1 MFQSPSKLA
10 IFAISMKNWYYIVF
24 VVLMSFNS
32 CVTQEGVTSI
42 SQSGKFKITT
52 IQLRGAAFSS
62 PIQIGYNSV
71 VLGTHRSSI
80 YFLTPDSI
88 MNMFR
93 TKFWVHATPAI
104 VYDSL
109 VTIGSYDGNMYFFN
123 EKGEL
128 QKKLNPGGRIFTN
141 PVQLDSLWMVFA
153 TGLKGLCYYNIFT
166 DSLFTSKISRLTHGS
181 PTVLGNKRV
190 CVGSNDKTL
199 YFFDE
204 LGNKLSSFKTGG
216 WIMHSKPM
224 VQSDSVV
231 VVGSYDNNI
240 YSVSSSG
247 RKLWSFET
255 NGKIHASPQQF
266 SNGNIICGSFDKNIY
281 VLNKDGQIVNYV
293 ETGNKVISSAAII
306 NGKYAVVGS
315 YDGYLYVIDAE
326 GKVLDTIPIGGK
338 VFSSP
343 ISLDDGSIFCAT
355 MNGRALFIRM
365 ADYSAPSSQKL

>member
-1 MFQSPSKLA
+1 
-10 IFAISMKNWYYIVF
+10 MKTWHYIV
-24 VVLMSFNS
+24 VVVFLILSS
-32 CVTQEGVTSI
+32 CVTHEGLI
-42 SQSGKFKITT
+42 SMSSSGKFQITT
-52 IQLRGAAFSS
+52 IQLKGAVFSS
-62 PIQIGYNSV
+62 PIQVGYNSV
-71 VLGTHRSSI
+71 VLGTHRRSI

-109 VTIGSYDGNMYFFN
+109 VSIGSYDGNMYFFN
-123 EKGEL
+123 QRGDL
-128 QKKLNPGGRIFTN
+128 KKKVRPGGRIFTN

-153 TGLKGLCYYNIFT
+153 TGLKGLCYYNLAT
-166 DSLFTSKISRLTHGS
+166 DSLFSSKINHLTHGS
-181 PTVLGNKRV
+181 PMVLGDKEV

-199 YFFDE
+199 YFFDKV
-204 LGNKLSSFKTGG
+204 GNILSSYKTGG

-224 VQSDSVV
+224 AQCDSVV

-355 MNGRALFIRM
+355 MKGSAMFIRL
-365 ADYSAPSSQKL
+365 ADYYNTPSSQKL